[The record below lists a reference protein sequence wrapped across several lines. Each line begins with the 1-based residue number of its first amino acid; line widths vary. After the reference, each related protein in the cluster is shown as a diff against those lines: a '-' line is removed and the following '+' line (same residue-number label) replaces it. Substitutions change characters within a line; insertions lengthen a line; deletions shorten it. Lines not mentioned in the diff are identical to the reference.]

1 MELITA
7 DTHWNISLSYTGTCM
22 NIQNYQLSDICK
34 LYQSSINL
42 LVYSHVWPMY
52 HLHNGQRSEWEWS
65 GAPPDYL
72 GRCSSTHANY
82 QMVEINPVWSTTAF
96 HIFISRDFFKAWQ
109 DFHLLARAVI
119 QGLENWGSNCLPW
132 LRKM

>member
-7 DTHWNISLSYTGTCM
+7 DTHWNISLSYTCM

-42 LVYSHVWPMY
+42 LVYSHVWPIMY
-52 HLHNGQRSEWEWS
+52 HLHNGQGSEWEWS
-65 GAPPDYL
+65 GAPWL
-72 GRCSSTHANY
+72 SRQVEINY

-96 HIFISRDFFKAWQ
+96 HIFIFRDFFKAWQ